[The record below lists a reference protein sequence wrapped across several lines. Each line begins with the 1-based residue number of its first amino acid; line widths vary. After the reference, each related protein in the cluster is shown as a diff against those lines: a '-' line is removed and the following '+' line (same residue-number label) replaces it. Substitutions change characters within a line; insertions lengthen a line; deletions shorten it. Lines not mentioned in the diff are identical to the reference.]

1 MLISNQDNMTNEN
14 KSIAKNR
21 KAEFEYFLLDRYEA
35 GIALQGSEIKSIR
48 LGQISL
54 QESFIQ
60 VTENEAW
67 LKDAHI
73 AVYNPAS
80 YTNHDPKRPRQ
91 LLLNKKEIREL
102 WMAVK
107 QKGVSIIPVKMYLK
121 NGRAKI
127 EIAIAKGKKLY
138 DKRQILEKKDMER
151 DISRSLKNRD

>member
-1 MLISNQDNMTNEN
+1 MINEY

-21 KAEFEYFLLDRYEA
+21 KAEFEYFLLNRYEA
-35 GIALQGSEIKSIR
+35 GIALHGSEIKSIR
-48 LGQISL
+48 LGQVSL

-80 YTNHDPKRPRQ
+80 YTNHDPKRVRQ

-102 WMAVK
+102 WMAVR
-107 QKGVSIIPVKMYLK
+107 QKGVSIIPVKIYIK

-127 EIAIAKGKKLY
+127 EIAVAKGKKLY

>member
-1 MLISNQDNMTNEN
+1 MANEN

-21 KAEFEYFLLDRYEA
+21 KAEFEYFLLERYEA
-35 GIALQGSEIKSIR
+35 GIALHGSEIKSIR
-48 LGQISL
+48 MGQVSL
-54 QESFIQ
+54 QEAFVQ

-67 LKDAHI
+67 LRDAHI

-80 YTNHDPKRPRQ
+80 YTNHDPKRQRQ

-102 WMAVK
+102 WTAVR
-107 QKGVSIIPVKMYLK
+107 QKGVSVVPVKMYLK

-151 DISRSLKNRD
+151 DISRSIKNRE

>member
-1 MLISNQDNMTNEN
+1 MTNEN